1 MRPRPYLASYTLIAW
16 IVLAGRSAYAGGIG
30 SPNWGASSVITPVR
44 MIIFILALTA
54 IGWFVSRIDTAS
66 NSDLA
71 TTTISETMPAPT
83 ESAPAI
89 PLARPKLDGDDTA
102 TVLAASTTPTGG
114 TPPKPL
120 AKPELYDDDATTVPA
135 AETTPASTQEVPPI
149 PPAKPELYGDDTTT
163 VLAAETTPASTLELV
178 DVGMETSPAIETTT
192 APTTNTT
199 RDMLANFVDSVERRD
214 DEIIVDVPTTH
225 VETSGDKK
233 TRVKVRAPY
242 TKIDVDTKRRMV
254 RIRVPYYNGDIRW

>member
-1 MRPRPYLASYTLIAW
+1 
-16 IVLAGRSAYAGGIG
+16 
-30 SPNWGASSVITPVR
+30 

-66 NSDLA
+66 NSGPA

-83 ESAPAI
+83 ESAPTI
-89 PLARPKLDGDDTA
+89 PLARPKLDGDDAA
-102 TVLAASTTPTGG
+102 TVLAASTTPTGR

-120 AKPELYDDDATTVPA
+120 AKPELYDDDATTG
-135 AETTPASTQEVPPI
+135 PASEATPTSSQEAPPI

-163 VLAAETTPASTLELV
+163 VLAAETTPASTTELA

-199 RDMLANFVDSVERRD
+199 PDMLANFVDYVERRFAHPTQRSMSTLNA
-214 DEIIVDVPTTH
+214 EWFVSACPTTTAIY
-225 VETSGDKK
+225 VGDEPGVTTIPARFAKFAYSQ
-233 TRVKVRAPY
+233 TR
-242 TKIDVDTKRRMV
+242 T
-254 RIRVPYYNGDIRW
+254 